1 MSISV
6 SCSECDEVYHVSD
19 DKFGK
24 KIRCRQCGAIVPIT
38 DDSMANADE
47 VSVRRPKSTRQRKQS
62 KNSNQTPWLLIGGIT
77 AAVVL
82 VIAVAVSLIGGS
94 LRSNSGWVSDPLLEA
109 TLDREVNLNGYAI
122 RPPRDWPVTYSETN
136 GAIPSVKYSWRSRSH
151 DEQFELVF
159 YKDARY
165 HPAYQPQIVTRPG
178 AFGLDFSRDVYL
190 HEGSTHDQG
199 TINGQKFHRI
209 FSPKQFV
216 PKVTSAQS
224 IYITYLPGIKVEL
237 HISCGQGES
246 SSSFKTLEMAALSF
260 RVGLPSDPSAVPIQQ
275 RLLANPN
282 VVPNIPN
289 NAAPNAVA
297 SNRPNGN
304 QVVSNNANR
313 LPPVIAPNQPPP
325 LAPPVN
331 NLNKPTV
338 IKSGEIPTLANL
350 LEAKGGAFSYFYQR
364 PELPGVYH
372 IYPNEAYQP
381 KIVIPLLSDTASL
394 TRPITA
400 SDFLM
405 VGSQVWNVKSG
416 ELAATLK
423 LKVDRSDL
431 VAISPDGK
439 LVAHRERGKEESP
452 IAIFSTVSQSQTVEL
467 AARKGDARL
476 IWIGFLDPT
485 RLMLVWN
492 RWNKTNDNAV
502 QIWDANS
509 GEGLSAF
516 GLAAFDQTKMTVSS
530 DGERL
535 LYVTNDAAWI
545 VSLSQ
550 KNSKPAQ
557 LPIPDRLSLI
567 ILNGL
572 AISPDNGR
580 AAAYRNNGDGIS
592 LLEWDL
598 QKKKIVQNGSIP
610 LNTSDIAFNGQA
622 DSFEWT
628 ANNDRWLL
636 KGHLLLDS
644 KSGNPLWRLQPL
656 SAMYTPPVMI
666 DQETLLVPVQSKS
679 RESFLVSVPFPWD
692 KIRRATEAMNDRS
705 QPALLRPGAS
715 VSMEFNP
722 GPLRFMAADQM
733 AQVLGQPIAERLKS
747 FGIKVEPNQP
757 TVLYI
762 KYQEQTGD
770 SLKVVEK
777 KSPFDFVGTPTGQT
791 VNETRYELELGWKQS
806 GTDRIFWKT
815 TSRGSTPR
823 SGSIANLSDQG
834 LHEDMVKSL
843 KRQLNNQVIP
853 YFIPEDESVPLLP
866 VISTR

>member
-6 SCSECDEVYHVSD
+6 SCSECAEVYHVSD
-19 DKFGK
+19 DKLGK

-38 DDSMANADE
+38 DDSTLFEEAAP
-47 VSVRRPKSTRQRKQS
+47 VRRSKTNRPRRVSKSAD
-62 KNSNQTPWLLIGGIT
+62 QTPWLLIGGIT
-77 AAVVL
+77 AAIVL
-82 VIAVAVSLIGGS
+82 VIAVVVSLIGGS
-94 LRSNSGWVSDPLLEA
+94 SAPKSGWVSDPQLEA
-109 TLDREVNLNGYAI
+109 TLDREVNLNGYAV
-122 RPPRDWPVTYSETN
+122 RPPRDWPVTYSETG
-136 GAIPSVKYSWRSRSH
+136 GAVPTVKYSWRSRH
-151 DEQFELVF
+151 QDELLELVF

-165 HPAYQPQIVTRPG
+165 HPDYQPQIVTTRG

-190 HEGSTHDQG
+190 YEGAAHDQG
-199 TINGQKFHRI
+199 KINGQKFHRL
-209 FSPKQFV
+209 FSPKKFV
-216 PKVTSAQS
+216 PKVVNAQS
-224 IYITYLPGIKVEL
+224 LYITYLPGVKVEL
-237 HISCGQGES
+237 LVSTDQGES
-246 SSSFKTLEMAALSF
+246 SSAFRTLETAALTF

-275 RLLANPN
+275 RLANSNVAPN
-282 VVPNIPN
+282 NFNNTVPNAELPN
-289 NAAPNAVA
+289 Q
-297 SNRPNGN
+297 PNGN
-304 QVVSNNANR
+304 QVASSNANR
-313 LPPVIAPNQPPP
+313 LPTVIAPNQPSPP
-325 LAPPVN
+325 PAPPTN

-350 LEAKGGAFSYFYQR
+350 VEAKGGALSYFYQR
-364 PELPGVYH
+364 PEHPGVYH
-372 IYPNEAYQP
+372 IYPNEDYQP
-381 KIVIPLLSDTASL
+381 KVVIPLLSDSAAL

-405 VGSQVWNVKSG
+405 VGSQIWNVKSS
-416 ELAATLK
+416 EVAATLK
-423 LKVDRSDL
+423 LKIDRSDL
-431 VAISPDGK
+431 VAVSPDGK
-439 LVAHRERGKEESP
+439 LVAYRERGKDESP
-452 IAIFSTVSQSQTVEL
+452 IAIFSTDTQSQTIEL

-502 QIWDANS
+502 QIWDANI

-516 GLAAFDQTKMTVSS
+516 GLAAFDQSKMTVSS

-535 LYVTNDAAWI
+535 LYVTNDSAWI
-545 VSLSQ
+545 VSLNQ
-550 KNSKPAQ
+550 KTPKPTP
-557 LPIPDRLSLI
+557 LPIPDRLALI

-572 AISPDNGR
+572 AISPDNSR
-580 AAAYRNNGDGIS
+580 AAAYRNKGDEIS

-598 QKKKIVQNGSIP
+598 QKKKITQNGSIP
-610 LNTSDIAFNGQA
+610 LNASDIAFNGQA
-622 DSFEWT
+622 DSFAWT
-628 ANNDRWLL
+628 QNSDHWLL
-636 KGHLLLDS
+636 KGHLLLDT
-644 KSGNPLWRLQPL
+644 KSGNPIWRLQPL
-656 SAMYTPPVMI
+656 FAMFTPPIMI

-679 RESFLVSVPFPWD
+679 RESFLISVPFPWD
-692 KIRRATEAMNDRS
+692 KIRRATEVMNDRS
-705 QPALLRPGAS
+705 QPALLRPGSS

-733 AQVLGQPIAERLKS
+733 AQVLGQPIADRLKS

-770 SLKVVEK
+770 SLKVIEK
-777 KSPFDFVGTPTGQT
+777 KSPFDFAGTPTGQT

-806 GTDRIFWKT
+806 GTGRIFWKT

-823 SGSIANLSDQG
+823 SSNTSNVSDQG
-834 LHEDMVKSL
+834 LHDEMVKSL